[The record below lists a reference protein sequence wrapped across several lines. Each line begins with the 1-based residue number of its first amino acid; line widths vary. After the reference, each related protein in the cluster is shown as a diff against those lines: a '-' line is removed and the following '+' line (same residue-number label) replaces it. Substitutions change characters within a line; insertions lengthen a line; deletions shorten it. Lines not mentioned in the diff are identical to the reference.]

1 MPSPPTPPRRRN
13 GPQRAGAPERS
24 DPHLRAEGDV
34 ASPRPPCAL
43 PARPARPDIPLGS
56 ETLQGPAPAAGCL
69 VPCLAARAGQCCSD
83 PRRGQAGLVT
93 AAPPG
98 DWAYPRPLL
107 VEHADLMAD
116 SRTRSLPTV
125 EVPNCREGVIT
136 LTLVGR
142 AVRYVSPL
150 LCLAGPAAACVP
162 NLAPPHHQRYC
173 FKETRQ
179 AVSKTHMEK

>member
-24 DPHLRAEGDV
+24 VPHLRAEGDV

-43 PARPARPDIPLGS
+43 PVRPARPDIPLGS
-56 ETLQGPAPAAGCL
+56 ETPQGPAPAAGRV
-69 VPCLAARAGQCCSD
+69 VPCPAARAGQCCSD

-98 DWAYPRPLL
+98 DWALPAAPPRGAWGPDGRFPYP
-107 VEHADLMAD
+107 
-116 SRTRSLPTV
+116 LP
-125 EVPNCREGVIT
+125 PHLREGVLT
-136 LTLVGR
+136 LTASG
-142 AVRYVSPL
+142 AGCQICFPTSVR
-150 LCLAGPAAACVP
+150 CGAAAACVP

-179 AVSKTHMEK
+179 AVSKMHMGK

>member
-24 DPHLRAEGDV
+24 VPHLRAEGDV

-56 ETLQGPAPAAGCL
+56 ETPQGPAPAAGRV
-69 VPCLAARAGQCCSD
+69 VPCPAARAGQCCSD

-98 DWAYPRPLL
+98 DWAL
-107 VEHADLMAD
+107 
-116 SRTRSLPTV
+116 
-125 EVPNCREGVIT
+125 
-136 LTLVGR
+136 
-142 AVRYVSPL
+142 
-150 LCLAGPAAACVP
+150 PAAPPRGAWGP
-162 NLAPPHHQRYC
+162 DGRFPYPLPPHRRGTQLPGGCHHPHASGAGCQIC
-173 FKETRQ
+173 FPTSVPCGDRCC
-179 AVSKTHMEK
+179 VCP